1 MVVLA
6 WKSSTEPSLL
16 QMNEVTGLEDAV
28 WAAAEGHASAD
39 QLTLIEADPRASSML
54 VERLID
60 ESEEQLESVQQLRGP
75 ERDQVVAD
83 FKGLLA
89 GLEAIY
95 DRLNPRPITTDAA
108 GGDEVSEC
116 ESER

>member
-1 MVVLA
+1 MVVLG

-28 WAAAEGHASAD
+28 WAAAEGHASPD
-39 QLTLIEADPRASSML
+39 QLTLIGADPRASTIV

-60 ESEEQLESVQQLRGP
+60 ENEEQLESVQQLRGP

-95 DRLNPRPITTDAA
+95 DRLNPRPVDTDA
-108 GGDEVSEC
+108 GKG
-116 ESER
+116 